1 MEKTFRQIVREAADQ
16 ADLSVRDRVKLRLVM
31 RLNPAKLES
40 EIFNQAQVEGVVPAN
55 VSLAAL
61 NDKSAAAAAAAAV
74 DWAALA
80 EFIKEVLPAIL
91 QIISLFL

>member
-1 MEKTFRQIVREAADQ
+1 MTFRQVIREAAEQ
-16 ADLSVRDRVKLRLVM
+16 ADLTTADRVRLRMVM
-31 RLNPAKLES
+31 RFRPTRLEQ
-40 EIFNQAQVEGVVPAN
+40 EILNQAQVEGIVPA
-55 VSLAAL
+55 SLTLAAI
-61 NDKSAAAAAAAAV
+61 NSADATAQI

>member
-1 MEKTFRQIVREAADQ
+1 MSDKTATFRQVIREAARG
-16 ADLSVRDRVKLRLVM
+16 AKLSIRDRIKLRIVM
-31 RLNPAKLES
+31 RVSPERLEQ
-40 EIFNQAQVEGVVPAN
+40 ELFNHAQVEGLIP
-55 VSLAAL
+55 VSATI
-61 NDKSAAAAAAAAV
+61 DSEVGAV

>member
-1 MEKTFRQIVREAADQ
+1 MEKTFRQVVREAAEQ

-31 RLNPAKLES
+31 RLNPARLES

-61 NDKSAAAAAAAAV
+61 NDKSTAAAV

>member
-1 MEKTFRQIVREAADQ
+1 MEKTFRQVVREAADQ

-31 RLNPAKLES
+31 RLNPAKLEA

-61 NDKSAAAAAAAAV
+61 NDKSSVAAV